1 MLERLGISPANR
13 SEESLMAYS
22 LLAIVC
28 LVIIPISCVWCK
40 DKVSKPLQYS
50 GYSSPEYTGYDV
62 ERQYVTMSDG
72 VKLATVWYVP

>member
-1 MLERLGISPANR
+1 MKRNAKLFTV
-13 SEESLMAYS
+13 YS

-28 LVIIPISCVWCK
+28 LVIIPVSSVWCK